1 MRAGRAGDYLQFYTV
16 KIASENWGGENEDL
30 INKNWE
36 NDWSKYDP
44 KLQIST
50 YIYILTHFFPINW
63 FQKKIY

>member
-1 MRAGRAGDYLQFYTV
+1 MRAGRAGDYPQFYTV

-50 YIYILTHFFPINW
+50 YIYSHTLLSDTLVP
-63 FQKKIY
+63 KKDI